1 MSDRRIL
8 PARPDL
14 RRLRDEAKARRHSG
28 EFPSLALA
36 HLAIAREYGFVSWP
50 RLKLHVDALSLTA
63 AERAEALV
71 RSACSSN
78 LRQAR
83 TLLDADPAL
92 GRYDLAA
99 ACVTGEAAYVAQ
111 RLAHAP
117 RLARTAIPPLHRE
130 PLLYASFS
138 RLLRGDP
145 QRAPGIREV
154 VRLLLEAGADPNA
167 SFDEGDWL
175 QAPLYGSAG
184 IANDVAVTKMLLDAG
199 ADPND
204 GDRRHPVGEALYHAC
219 EFADTTCAALLID
232 AGTNQDVVDYCLGRA
247 LNFPDPAMAEMFCAH
262 GARASAGHLHQ
273 AVWRRRPVRMVRA
286 LLDAGAPLDI
296 RDDEGF
302 TPLQMATRWG
312 DRETVTLLLER
323 GADPA
328 LVSDADRELGAFLAG
343 GAGGDG
349 GAGGGEGAG
358 GAGGTA
364 APSPRVDSLPVLDEM
379 LNHAVQG
386 GHLDAVR
393 HLLDAGARLDGNPES
408 ADDPL
413 GQAAWRGYA
422 DIVREL
428 VARGAR
434 FTFDSGGSALG
445 AAFHGSRHCQNAEGG
460 PTMQAIDE
468 VPQARYTAVVKILLD
483 AGAPVPA
490 ELWDGA
496 PSPATFIAELGL
508 ELLS

>member
-8 PARPDL
+8 PALPDL
-14 RRLRDEAKARRHSG
+14 RRLRDEAKARRRSG

-36 HLAIAREYGFVSWP
+36 HLEIAREYGFVSWP

-117 RLARTAIPPLHRE
+117 HLARTAIPPLHHE

-154 VRLLLEAGADPNA
+154 VHLLLEAGADPNA

-175 QAPLYGSAG
+175 QVPLYGSAG

-204 GDRRHPVGEALYHAC
+204 GDERHTVGEALYHAC
-219 EFADTTCAALLID
+219 EFADTTYAALLID
-232 AGTNQDVVDYCLGRA
+232 GGTNQDVVDYCLGRA

-273 AVWRRRPVRMVRA
+273 AVWRRRRVRMVRA
-286 LLDAGAPLDI
+286 LLDAGAPIDV

-312 DRETVTLLLER
+312 DRETVTLLLEC

-328 LVSDADRELGAFLAG
+328 LVTDADRELGAFLAG
-343 GAGGDG
+343 GAGGADD
-349 GAGGGEGAG
+349 
-358 GAGGTA
+358 TA
-364 APSPRVDSLPVLDEM
+364 APPPRIDSLPVLDEM

-393 HLLDAGARLDGNPES
+393 HLLDAGARVDGNPES
-408 ADDPL
+408 EDDPL

-422 DIVREL
+422 DVVREL

-434 FTFDSGGSALG
+434 FTLHSGGSALG

-468 VPQARYTAVVKILLD
+468 VPQARVRGRPHARR
-483 AGAPVPA
+483 GSCRP
-490 ELWDGA
+490 
-496 PSPATFIAELGL
+496 
-508 ELLS
+508 